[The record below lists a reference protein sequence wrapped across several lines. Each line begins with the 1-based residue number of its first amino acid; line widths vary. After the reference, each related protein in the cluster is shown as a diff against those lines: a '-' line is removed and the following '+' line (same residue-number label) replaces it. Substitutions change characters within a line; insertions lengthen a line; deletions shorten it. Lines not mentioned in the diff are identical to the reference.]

1 MIPDLPHPR
10 DRATLIGHAAALAS
24 LRAAEGGG
32 RLHHAWLIG
41 GGEGIGKATLA
52 YRFARWLLAPASE
65 RLPGGD
71 GFGVDPA
78 GRTARQISAGA
89 HPNLVALERAAA
101 EGDKAAPKTIPVET
115 VRKALSFFASTATD
129 GGRRICIIDAVESL
143 TVPAANALL
152 KTVEEPPPGA
162 LVLIVSHV
170 PQRVLPTIRSRC
182 RKLALAPLAAGE
194 VDAVLSDLAGGS
206 RPVDPDLR
214 ARAASLSEG
223 SVGRALSL
231 LDPKR
236 IALVDE
242 LDALLGAL
250 PAPPARRILAL
261 ADKLA
266 DRRGTDDFPLAVDT
280 MLRWLSARV
289 QAGRDLGPARLAPLA
304 EVCENVTEAARAV
317 EVYNLDRRAFVV
329 STFGDLAEAV
339 RRAS

>member
-1 MIPDLPHPR
+1 MNEVLS
-10 DRATLIGHAAALAS
+10 GLA
-24 LRAAEGGG
+24 REGG
-32 RLHHAWLIG
+32 A
-41 GGEGIGKATLA
+41 
-52 YRFARWLLAPASE
+52 
-65 RLPGGD
+65 GD
-71 GFGVDPA
+71 
-78 GRTARQISAGA
+78 R
-89 HPNLVALERAAA
+89 
-101 EGDKAAPKTIPVET
+101 
-115 VRKALSFFASTATD
+115 
-129 GGRRICIIDAVESL
+129 
-143 TVPAANALL
+143 
-152 KTVEEPPPGA
+152 
-162 LVLIVSHV
+162 
-170 PQRVLPTIRSRC
+170 
-182 RKLALAPLAAGE
+182 
-194 VDAVLSDLAGGS
+194 
-206 RPVDPDLR
+206 DLR
-214 ARAASLSEG
+214 SRAASLSEG

-236 IALVDE
+236 IALIDE

-289 QAGRDLGPARLAPLA
+289 EAGRDLGPARLAPLA